1 MPVQFR
7 NPILFVRDMEASKA
21 FYHGLLGIGIKED
34 FGSFVLLEGNL
45 GLHRADLFY
54 EYLQKPYSGEAMG
67 RDNLDL
73 YFTSDHLP
81 ELQQRLIDAGFEVFF
96 PLQQTDWG
104 ETLFRVY
111 DPDGHIV
118 EIGDN
123 AHE

>member
-7 NPILFVRDMEASKA
+7 NPILLVRDMEASKA
-21 FYHGLLGIGIKED
+21 FYHDLLGIGIKED
-34 FGSFVLLEGNL
+34 FDTFVLLEGNL
-45 GLHRADLFY
+45 GLHRADVFY
-54 EYLQKPYSGEAMG
+54 GYLGKPYSGEQMG
-67 RDNLDL
+67 KDNLDL

-81 ELQQRLIDAGFEVFF
+81 ELQQLLIDAGFEVFF

-111 DPDGHIV
+111 DPDRHIV
-118 EIGDN
+118 EIGDK

>member
-21 FYHGLLGIGIKED
+21 FYHGLLGIGINENFD
-34 FGSFVLLEGNL
+34 TFVLLEGNL

-81 ELQQRLIDAGFEVFF
+81 ELQERLIAAGFVVFF
-96 PLQQTDWG
+96 PLQQTAWG

-111 DPDGHIV
+111 DPDRHIV
-118 EIGDN
+118 EIGDK

>member
-21 FYHGLLGIGIKED
+21 FYNGLLGIGIKDD
-34 FGSFVLLEGNL
+34 FDTFVLLEGNL

-96 PLQQTDWG
+96 PLQLTAWG

-111 DPDGHIV
+111 DPDHHIV
-118 EIGDN
+118 EIGDK

>member
-1 MPVQFR
+1 MPVQFC
-7 NPILFVRDMEASKA
+7 NPIVFVQDMEASKA
-21 FYHGLLGIGIKED
+21 FYHNLLGIEIKED
-34 FGSFVLLEGNL
+34 FDSFVLLEGNL
-45 GLHRADLFY
+45 GLHRADVFY
-54 EYLQKPYSGEAMG
+54 DYLKKPYSGEAMG

-96 PLQQTDWG
+96 PLQQTAWG

-111 DPDGHIV
+111 DPDRHIV
-118 EIGDN
+118 EIGDK

>member
-21 FYHGLLGIGIKED
+21 FYNGLLGIGIKED
-34 FGSFVLLEGNL
+34 LDTFVLLEGNL

-96 PLQQTDWG
+96 PLQLTAWG

-111 DPDGHIV
+111 DPDRHIV
-118 EIGDN
+118 EIGDK

>member
-21 FYHGLLGIGIKED
+21 FYNGLLGIGIKQD
-34 FGSFVLLEGNL
+34 FDSFVLLEGNL

-96 PLQQTDWG
+96 PLQLTSWG

-111 DPDGHIV
+111 DPDRHIV
-118 EIGDN
+118 EIGDK

>member
-7 NPILFVRDMEASKA
+7 NSILLVRDMEASKA
-21 FYHGLLGIGIKED
+21 FYHGLLGIEMKQD
-34 FGSFVLLEGNL
+34 FGTFVLLEGNL
-45 GLHRADLFY
+45 GLHRADVFY
-54 EYLQKPYSGEAMG
+54 EYLKKPYSGEAMG

-81 ELQQRLIDAGFEVFF
+81 ELQQRLIDAGFTVIF
-96 PLQQTDWG
+96 PLQLTDWG

-118 EIGDN
+118 EIGDR

>member
-7 NPILFVRDMEASKA
+7 NPILLVRDMEASKR
-21 FYHGLLGIGIKED
+21 FYHDLLGIAIRQD

-45 GLHRADLFY
+45 GLHRADVFY
-54 EYLQKPYSGEAMG
+54 GYLGKAYSGESMG

-73 YFTSDHLP
+73 YFTSDRLP
-81 ELQQRLIDAGFEVFF
+81 ELQARLLAAGVAFLT
-96 PLQQTDWG
+96 PLQLTEWG

-111 DPDGHIV
+111 DPDRHIV
-118 EIGDN
+118 EIGDK